1 MMEKTIF
8 CNNKCIHY
16 RRSCQM
22 LSNFFGN
29 HHPRNGRGK
38 GKVKTSVTF
47 CEMQRLMLQT
57 FSAPTFLLP
66 LMFAIL
72 RERLYLDCN
81 AVPRDWEKSNIF
93 FLLCHLLL
101 KIPLK
106 TTDSRFVENL
116 SITLI
121 DGYFR
126 VEKVKKNPTYLPSI
140 HYVSYQNTFMSLHL
154 STVMD
159 TKMEHFCIFLLPKVL
174 LKLNLSS
181 LLRENRNRRKA
192 VNSLSRH
199 NL

>member
-72 RERLYLDCN
+72 RERLYLDCI
-81 AVPRDWEKSNIF
+81 AVPRDLRKIKYFFPTMSSPTKNSIKDNGFSFRRKPFHHFDWWLLSSRKSKEKKILRTYYPSIMYHIKI
-93 FLLCHLLL
+93 LLCHY
-101 KIPLK
+101 I
-106 TTDSRFVENL
+106 
-116 SITLI
+116 
-121 DGYFR
+121 
-126 VEKVKKNPTYLPSI
+126 
-140 HYVSYQNTFMSLHL
+140 YQL
-154 STVMD
+154 
-159 TKMEHFCIFLLPKVL
+159 
-174 LKLNLSS
+174 
-181 LLRENRNRRKA
+181 
-192 VNSLSRH
+192 
-199 NL
+199 

>member
-81 AVPRDWEKSNIF
+81 AVPRDLRKIKYFFPTMSSPTKNSIKDNGFSFRRKPFHHFDWWLLSSRKSKKKSNVLTIHPLCIIPKYF
-93 FLLCHLLL
+93 YVITFINCNGYKNGAFLYFSSP
-101 KIPLK
+101 KSF
-106 TTDSRFVENL
+106 TQTQFV
-116 SITLI
+116 ITL
-121 DGYFR
+121 
-126 VEKVKKNPTYLPSI
+126 E
-140 HYVSYQNTFMSLHL
+140 
-154 STVMD
+154 
-159 TKMEHFCIFLLPKVL
+159 
-174 LKLNLSS
+174 
-181 LLRENRNRRKA
+181 RK
-192 VNSLSRH
+192 
-199 NL
+199 

>member
-1 MMEKTIF
+1 MLSKKASSSKLMMEKTIF

-57 FSAPTFLLP
+57 FSAPTRAFLLP

-72 RERLYLDCN
+72 RERIYLDCTAESQGT
-81 AVPRDWEKSNIF
+81 AVKKNQIYF
-93 FLLCHLLL
+93 FSTVSSPT
-101 KIPLK
+101 KNSIK
-106 TTDSRFVENL
+106 ETTDSRFVENL

-126 VEKVKKNPTYLPSI
+126 VEKVKK
-140 HYVSYQNTFMSLHL
+140 Q
-154 STVMD
+154 D
-159 TKMEHFCIFLLPKVL
+159 
-174 LKLNLSS
+174 
-181 LLRENRNRRKA
+181 
-192 VNSLSRH
+192 
-199 NL
+199 

>member
-1 MMEKTIF
+1 MQCIRIRIGIIINLRSISLAKILLNAVKKASSSKLMMEKTIF

-72 RERLYLDCN
+72 RERLYLDCI
-81 AVPRDWEKSNIF
+81 AVPRDLRKIKYF
-93 FLLCHLLL
+93 F
-101 KIPLK
+101 
-106 TTDSRFVENL
+106 S
-116 SITLI
+116 
-121 DGYFR
+121 Y
-126 VEKVKKNPTYLPSI
+126 
-140 HYVSYQNTFMSLHL
+140 YVISY
-154 STVMD
+154 
-159 TKMEHFCIFLLPKVL
+159 
-174 LKLNLSS
+174 
-181 LLRENRNRRKA
+181 
-192 VNSLSRH
+192 
-199 NL
+199 